1 MKKTGLSGLIL
12 LMLITNG
19 IAKASSPAVPL
30 ILEAESAATYGVS
43 LSNQGMKF
51 SGTGFLTGFD
61 AGDSI
66 VFTFQAKKLQYELS
80 FAVATTGAEYPVVTI
95 NNGKSRTLSI
105 KTASDTFIM
114 VSVGKVVLNEGSN
127 TVVFKMRTS
136 NTGSLKLD
144 YLKVTPIIIA
154 PPLGSSKQLSDTQAT
169 AVTKNLYSYLMDLYG
184 KKVLS
189 GQHELSD
196 INYIRSKTTKFPAIG
211 SFDLIEY
218 SPSRRAYGSNPGR
231 YTENAIQ
238 WATDNNTI
246 IAMMWHWNAPTDLI
260 NTTGKEW
267 WRGFYTYATTFDIEA
282 VLNDTSSE
290 RYQLVLRDIDSI
302 ASQLKKIQA
311 AGLPVLWRPLH
322 EAAGGWFWWGA
333 KGPEPL
339 KKLWRLLYQRL
350 TNYHQIHNLIW
361 VFTLERVDTTWYPG
375 DDYVDIVSLDLYP
388 SSTTPPP
395 TLATDWEAIKK
406 IFNGR
411 KPITLSEA
419 GVLFNPDNARIYGTW
434 WSGFTVWTGD
444 FIRKVPLDELK
455 YTYWDEDVLTADE
468 LPDWKNYKEGDSL
481 YKQGDPL
488 PNQIQ
493 SSQQAQST
501 ISVYPNPAKD
511 VIHISFNNPTTQ
523 PLTLDLYNS
532 TGMLIKKIA
541 IANYTTNISV
551 DLKNQK
557 KGLYFLKLNNGNMT
571 TQCYKLIKQ

>member
-1 MKKTGLSGLIL
+1 MITYRLSGYTFLI
-12 LMLITNG
+12 IFSAS
-19 IAKASSPAVPL
+19 IAKATPSAASL
-30 ILEAESAATYGVS
+30 ILEAENAITSGVS
-43 LSNQGMKF
+43 ISSQGMKF
-51 SGTGFLTGFD
+51 SGTGYLTNFD
-61 AGDSI
+61 TDDSV

-80 FAVATTGAEYPVVTI
+80 FAVATSGAEYPVVTV

-105 KTASDTFIM
+105 KNASDTFIM
-114 VSVGKVVLNEGSN
+114 VSAGKVVLNEGTN

-144 YLKVTPIIIA
+144 YLKVTPIIIV

-169 AVTKNLYSYLMDLYG
+169 AVTKNLYSYLIDLYG

-189 GQHELSD
+189 GQHELAD

-231 YTENAIQ
+231 YIENAIQ

-246 IAMMWHWNAPTDLI
+246 MAMMWHWNAPTDLI

-282 VLNDTSSE
+282 VLNDTTSE
-290 RYQLVLRDIDSI
+290 KYQLVLRDIDSI

-350 TNYHQIHNLIW
+350 TDYHQIHNLIW

-375 DDYVDIVSLDLYP
+375 DDYVDMVSLDLYP
-388 SSTTPPP
+388 SSTTPSP

-444 FIRKVPLDELK
+444 FIRKIPIDELK

-488 PNQIQ
+488 PTQIHTRKQ
-493 SSQQAQST
+493 PQPQ

-511 VIHISFNNPTTQ
+511 FIHISINEILSQ
-523 PLTLDLYNS
+523 PVTLELYNS
-532 TGMLIKKIA
+532 LGALIERITISNPTGR
-541 IANYTTNISV
+541 ISISMK
-551 DLKNQK
+551 DRK
-557 KGLYFLKLNNGNMT
+557 KGLYILKINDKNSP
-571 TQCYKLIKQ
+571 QCYKVVKQ